1 MKRFP
6 NILKKKFKKKKNYHE
21 MENVLTDEKIF
32 IYISSYLWSMI
43 KRRRKIKRKS
53 NHHKVTN
60 VLPDQ
65 QQTIVTRRLNIVK
78 EK

>member
-1 MKRFP
+1 
-6 NILKKKFKKKKNYHE
+6 

-60 VLPDQ
+60 VLTDQ
-65 QQTIVTRRLNIVK
+65 QQTIVTRASKYRKGEIV
-78 EK
+78 